1 MIEEMTKNTNPSI
14 INIQTPD
21 SSTNEQTDSKLR
33 LIVNL
38 KKTLS
43 TPSNLKLLHLF
54 IRFDMSELKN
64 DKTEQKALT
73 KQLKTMIKQ
82 LQKDKQIIIWNLT
95 KDESDNMHTLMVV
108 SERSQ
113 AQIQQ
118 MSSN

>member
-1 MIEEMTKNTNPSI
+1 MVEEMSKNTNPSI

-33 LIVNL
+33 LVVNL

-43 TPSNLKLLHLF
+43 MPSNLKLLHLF
-54 IRFDMSELKN
+54 VRFDMSELKD

-73 KQLKTMIKQ
+73 KQLKKMLKQ
-82 LQKDKQIIIWNLT
+82 LQKDRQILIWNLT
-95 KDESDNMHTLMVV
+95 KDDSEDHMHTLMVV

-113 AQIQQ
+113 D
-118 MSSN
+118 